1 MATRSELWRKRYALY
16 DLRRAASSL
25 DDAGVDATA
34 VQAAAADLESEVLAI
49 VVPCLVCRNQFLQPA
64 LVGDDSTPEAVI
76 CGPCSDWLMAEVEK
90 DHQGITDDTMSMEI
104 VTDQA

>member
-25 DDAGVDATA
+25 DDAGIDATA

-49 VVPCLVCRNQFLQPA
+49 VVPCLICRNQFLQPA

-76 CGPCSDWLMAEVEK
+76 CGPCNDLVTDEVARL
-90 DHQGITDDTMSMEI
+90 DDATMEI
-104 VTDQA
+104 EAQSSSP